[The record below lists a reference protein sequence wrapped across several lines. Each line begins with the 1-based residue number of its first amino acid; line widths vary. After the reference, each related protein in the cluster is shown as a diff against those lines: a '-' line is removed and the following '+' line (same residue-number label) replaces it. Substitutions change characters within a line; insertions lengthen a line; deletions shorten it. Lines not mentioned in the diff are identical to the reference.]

1 VDSPASGLLIGFHEV
16 ELGVSSSMGCAGRLA
31 TAMAPLL
38 LASLAGAADAR
49 VWQRIDQGAAPGAGW
64 NRTLLQDPAPGS
76 RIVTLEA
83 TPPPVTTA
91 ILRAAPAAAAPAA
104 GLVRSDLPA
113 SASAPFSTGI
123 EAAPGRAPGLA
134 PLLSPFLSGGQPT
147 GFAGRWG
154 DYSISGSAGTAG
166 RERDGQ
172 PDGSVNLGLSFGDP
186 IRAVGVDLFW
196 GIGSTKN
203 FGANGGV
210 GANIGRVLVSRP
222 GFTLA
227 AAGGVIDAYT
237 YGNEADVEN
246 PITPYGAVTMVVP
259 LQPGNPEFQRLLQI
273 SAGGGGR
280 LFAPLNDDFRT
291 RGDAGVFGAVGV
303 ELTRNLGASVG
314 MSGRGANVSLSYI
327 PFHDVPI
334 FFNLLA
340 ADVFNSTPYGTI
352 GVLTVGW
359 GDNFR
364 TGFFNN

>member
-1 VDSPASGLLIGFHEV
+1 MV
-16 ELGVSSSMGCAGRLA
+16 SSMGSAGRFAALGI
-31 TAMAPLL
+31 L
-38 LASLAGAADAR
+38 LAVPCATLISAAAQAR
-49 VWQRIDQGAAPGAGW
+49 IWQRLDQGRGPEASWSPTTIPGPAPRARLVPANGVAAP
-64 NRTLLQDPAPGS
+64 S
-76 RIVTLEA
+76 S
-83 TPPPVTTA
+83 TA
-91 ILRAAPAAAAPAA
+91 ILRDAPAAPATIATPETAARP
-104 GLVRSDLPA
+104 
-113 SASAPFSTGI
+113 STAI
-123 EAAPGRAPGLA
+123 DAAPGRAPGPA

-166 RERDGQ
+166 RERDGA
-172 PDGSVNLGLSFGDP
+172 PDGSVNLALSFGDP
-186 IRAVGVDLFW
+186 IKAVGVDVFW

-203 FGANGGV
+203 FGANGGL
-210 GANIGRVLVSRP
+210 GANIGRVLVMRP

-246 PITPYGAVTMVVP
+246 PVTPYGAVSLVVP
-259 LQPGNPEFQRLLQI
+259 LQPGNPEFQRLLQV

-291 RGDAGVFGAVGV
+291 QGDAGVFGAVGV

-314 MSGRGANVSLSYI
+314 VSGRGANVSLSYI
-327 PFHDVPI
+327 PFHDVPV
-334 FFNLLA
+334 FVNLLA
-340 ADVFNSTPYGTI
+340 ADVFNNTPYGTI

-364 TGFFNN
+364 TGFFQN